1 VVRYEQA
8 MLAEMRSKHAGVLGA
23 IRDSKDLKD
32 DVRDQLKAA
41 LTEFG
46 KTFA

>member
-1 VVRYEQA
+1 
-8 MLAEMRSKHAGVLGA
+8 MLAEMRSKHAGVLSA